1 MPSVFKTSSQKTN
14 TVSNQMNNSSKSST
28 EVLAVSPASQRYTMQ
43 KLPCRDNINKLW
55 KLYKSIL
62 SKCMYTSL
70 ELAVH
75 SPMVSQTL
83 SPGYAHPTSKVRR
96 SPVQMLV
103 FGLIADFHTYNL
115 VKVGS
120 SDNNQEECQNF

>member
-1 MPSVFKTSSQKTN
+1 
-14 TVSNQMNNSSKSST
+14 MNNSSKSST

-43 KLPCRDNINKLW
+43 KLPFRENINKLW
-55 KLYKSIL
+55 KLYRSIL

-83 SPGYAHPTSKVRR
+83 SPGYAHPTSQVRR
-96 SPVQMLV
+96 SPVRMWV
-103 FGLIADFHTYNL
+103 FGFIADFHAYNL

-120 SDNNQEECQNF
+120 SDNNQE

>member
-1 MPSVFKTSSQKTN
+1 
-14 TVSNQMNNSSKSST
+14 
-28 EVLAVSPASQRYTMQ
+28 
-43 KLPCRDNINKLW
+43 
-55 KLYKSIL
+55 
-62 SKCMYTSL
+62 MYTSL

-83 SPGYAHPTSKVRR
+83 SPGYAHPTSKVRQ

-120 SDNNQEECQNF
+120 SDNNQEQGQNF